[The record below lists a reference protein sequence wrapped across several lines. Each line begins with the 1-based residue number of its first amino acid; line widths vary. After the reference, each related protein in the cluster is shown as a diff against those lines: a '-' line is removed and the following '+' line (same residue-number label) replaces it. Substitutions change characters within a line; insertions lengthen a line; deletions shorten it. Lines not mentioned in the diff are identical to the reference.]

1 MPAPTSTGG
10 RVFVSAH
17 GLMGTAPERP
27 TLRLMYAR
35 GDAERRRLP
44 ARSDV
49 LIAGGFCCVSLLQ
62 VAVEP
67 IAGPAVSVLVALVST
82 VPLAWRR
89 VFPATA
95 ALTGS
100 VIWLVPTPH
109 GFLLLG
115 FVIAALLYFAVGAG
129 VAPMWRLLAVTG
141 AGVVLGVVS
150 TLLGPEDPPVAIG
163 TALAVAGPAVAG
175 RLVAHSRAQNERLR
189 ELTAELVRERA
200 AAEQV
205 AVAEERARI
214 ARELHD
220 VIGHEVT
227 VIALQADAAAAALA
241 KAPERAAAPVDAI
254 RSSAAEA
261 LAEMRR
267 VVDLLRRPGE
277 PDDLHPQPGL
287 ADLAALVE
295 AARAVGSR
303 VDLVLRPPV
312 TPLPPSLQLA
322 AYRLVQE
329 ALTNAHRHAPGSSVH
344 VRIEADAHCLVV
356 EVVSHGGRVRGAAG
370 GGHGLVGMRE
380 RVRMHGGD
388 LEAGPT
394 ADGFAVTARLPLT
407 LPAAP

>member
-1 MPAPTSTGG
+1 MDNRPT
-10 RVFVSAH
+10 
-17 GLMGTAPERP
+17 RP
-27 TLRLMYAR
+27 TLRLVYSR
-35 GDAERRRLP
+35 GDAGQRRLP

-49 LIAGGFCCVSLLQ
+49 LVAGGFCAVSLLQ

-67 IAGPAVSVLVALVST
+67 IASTAVSVLVALWST
-82 VPLAWRR
+82 LPLAWRR
-89 VFPATA
+89 IFPATA

-115 FVIAALLYFAVGAG
+115 FVVAALLYFAVGTG
-129 VAPMWRLLAVTG
+129 VTPLWRLLAVTG
-141 AGVVLGVVS
+141 AGVVLAVVS

-163 TALAVAGPAVAG
+163 AALAVAGPAVAG

-189 ELTAELVRERA
+189 ELTGELVRERA
-200 AAEQV
+200 AGERA
-205 AVAEERARI
+205 AVAEERARV

-227 VIALQADAAAAALA
+227 VIALQADAATAALA
-241 KAPERAAAPVDAI
+241 KAPERAAAPIAAI
-254 RSSAAEA
+254 RTSAAEA

-277 PDDLHPQPGL
+277 LDDLHPQPGL
-287 ADLAALVE
+287 ADLPALVDD
-295 AARAVGSR
+295 ARATGAR
-303 VDLVLRPPV
+303 VELALRLPDDPP
-312 TPLPPSLQLA
+312 LPSLQLA
-322 AYRLVQE
+322 VYRLVQE
-329 ALTNAHRHAPGSSVH
+329 SLTNAARHAPGSSV
-344 VRIEADAHCLVV
+344 RIRVAEDGHCLLV
-356 EVVSHGGRVRGAAG
+356 EVVNSGGRTGQAPG

-380 RVRMHGGD
+380 RVRMHGGR
-388 LEAGPT
+388 LETGPT